1 MGQFGDGE
9 GGGRSPLPKFFG
21 TLALRKSGISC
32 PNFGEG
38 GRGNLDKIQK
48 NSYFFPNHNS
58 STFLSDRLFWEL
70 FWEIELLRV
79 LFWGLLCL
87 SCFLEFLFWEE
98 LLFWVLFLVL
108 FFKSELFWVLFWVN
122 SSLFWVIYLFWALF
136 WAHLLRLSTFLRKT
150 TFLSTFLR
158 TFLRLSGW

>member
-1 MGQFGDGE
+1 MPIF
-9 GGGRSPLPKFFG
+9 RV
-21 TLALRKSGISC
+21 KSV
-32 PNFGEG
+32 
-38 GRGNLDKIQK
+38 KIYTGQK
-48 NSYFFPNHNS
+48 NLHWRRRPRRRQLSGMNHNN
-58 STFLSDRLFWEL
+58 STFLSGRLFWEL

-122 SSLFWVIYLFWALF
+122 LSLFWVIYLFWALF

-150 TFLSTFLR
+150 TFLR